1 MEMRKES
8 AMRQMIAAYVGVL
21 GGAAA
26 ALLGGWDGVLA
37 ALLGLMAVD
46 YITGLLV
53 AGVFHRSGK
62 TQSGTLSSDAGFRG
76 LCKKGVMLLLV
87 LVGARMDELLGL
99 HVIRSGVAM
108 AFVANELISI
118 LENAALMGVPVPEML
133 RRALD
138 LVQTENGEEKA

>member
-1 MEMRKES
+1 MK
-8 AMRQMIAAYVGVL
+8 QIIATYAGVL

-37 ALLGLMAVD
+37 ALLVLMAVD

-62 TQSGTLSSDAGFRG
+62 TASGTLSSDAGFRG

-87 LVGARMDELLGL
+87 LVGARMDGLLNL

-118 LENAALMGVPVPEML
+118 LENAALMGVPVPEVL
-133 RRALD
+133 RKALD
-138 LVQTENGEEKA
+138 LVQTENGEGTE